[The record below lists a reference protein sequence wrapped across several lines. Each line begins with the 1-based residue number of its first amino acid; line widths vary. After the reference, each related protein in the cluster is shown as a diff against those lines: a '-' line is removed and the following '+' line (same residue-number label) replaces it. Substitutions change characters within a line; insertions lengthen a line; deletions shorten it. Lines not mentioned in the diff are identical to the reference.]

1 MIPVEPLTLKD
12 VYDKISE
19 TKTLLEVQAFQ
30 VKALLESD
38 GDHETR
44 LRLLER
50 WRYAIPSTLLLVND
64 VPRISHDGSTPV
76 SVSR

>member
-1 MIPVEPLTLKD
+1 MIPLEPLTLKD

-50 WRYAIPSTLLLVND
+50 WRYAIPSTLLLAV
-64 VPRISHDGSTPV
+64 VAV
-76 SVSR
+76 AASVAQALASFRGK